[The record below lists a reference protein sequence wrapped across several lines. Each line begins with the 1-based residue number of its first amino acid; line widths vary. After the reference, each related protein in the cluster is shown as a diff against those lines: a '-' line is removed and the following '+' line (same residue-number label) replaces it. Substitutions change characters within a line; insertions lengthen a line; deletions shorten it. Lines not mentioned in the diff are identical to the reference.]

1 MTIQNPQAFSRE
13 AFIFCFKGGE
23 NYDMCYLF
31 SVTQNFKDTFIDNN
45 RKMEQQTDIR
55 ILKSTEKAKLW

>member
-1 MTIQNPQAFSRE
+1 MVIENPLSFFLFFFFSW
-13 AFIFCFKGGE
+13 GE

-45 RKMEQQTDIR
+45 RKMEQQTDIH
-55 ILKSTEKAKLW
+55 ILKSTEKAKL